1 MFGII
6 KNMFVVLLGSI
17 ANASNHTKCVSLN
30 NQKCEIQPNLIN
42 LHPNEFNQ
50 KLHYYTF
57 VVKLDNCIGS
67 CNTLNNI
74 EHVFKIKQ
82 KI

>member
-6 KNMFVVLLGSI
+6 KNMFIVLLGSI
-17 ANASNHTKCVSLN
+17 VNASNHTKCVSIN

-50 KLHYYTF
+50 ELHFYTF
-57 VVKLDNCIGS
+57 VVKLDNCVGS

-74 EHVFKIKQ
+74 EYVFQIKQ

>member
-6 KNMFVVLLGSI
+6 KNMFIVLLGSI
-17 ANASNHTKCVSLN
+17 VNASNRTKCVSLN
-30 NQKCEIQPNLIN
+30 NQKCDIQPNLIN

-50 KLHYYTF
+50 ELHFYTF

-74 EHVFKIKQ
+74 EYVFQIKQ

>member
-1 MFGII
+1 MC
-6 KNMFVVLLGSI
+6 VLI
-17 ANASNHTKCVSLN
+17 

-50 KLHYYTF
+50 EIHYHTF

-67 CNTLNNI
+67 RNTLNNI
-74 EHVFKIKQ
+74 EYVFQMKQ

>member
-6 KNMFVVLLGSI
+6 KNMFIVLLGSKV
-17 ANASNHTKCVSLN
+17 NAFNHTKCVSLN

-42 LHPNEFNQ
+42 LHPNKFDQE
-50 KLHYYTF
+50 LHFYTF

-67 CNTLNNI
+67 CNTFNNI
-74 EHVFKIKQ
+74 EYVFQIKQ

>member
-6 KNMFVVLLGSI
+6 KNMFIVLLGSI
-17 ANASNHTKCVSLN
+17 VNASNHTKCVSLN

-50 KLHYYTF
+50 ELHFYTF
-57 VVKLDNCIGS
+57 VVKLDNCVGS

-74 EHVFKIKQ
+74 EYVFQIKQ